1 MCNTYIRNHRG
12 FTNGPSDN
20 STRLL
25 PIKSSGILL
34 GISYNKRVVMTA
46 QTYAQSQLETTDGK
60 RASWFKDNARARRV
74 TVEMTRAENG
84 DYYVHSAKANYKI
97 GGKTQKVGINN
108 RFFSREL
115 QTSRITTH

>member
-1 MCNTYIRNHRG
+1 
-12 FTNGPSDN
+12 
-20 STRLL
+20 
-25 PIKSSGILL
+25 
-34 GISYNKRVVMTA
+34 MTA

-97 GGKTQKVGINN
+97 GGKTQKFGINN

>member
-1 MCNTYIRNHRG
+1 
-12 FTNGPSDN
+12 
-20 STRLL
+20 
-25 PIKSSGILL
+25 
-34 GISYNKRVVMTA
+34 MTA

-60 RASWFKDNARARRV
+60 RASWFKDNARERRV
-74 TVEMTRAENG
+74 TVEMTRSENG
-84 DYYVHSAKANYKI
+84 DYYVHSAKANYKV